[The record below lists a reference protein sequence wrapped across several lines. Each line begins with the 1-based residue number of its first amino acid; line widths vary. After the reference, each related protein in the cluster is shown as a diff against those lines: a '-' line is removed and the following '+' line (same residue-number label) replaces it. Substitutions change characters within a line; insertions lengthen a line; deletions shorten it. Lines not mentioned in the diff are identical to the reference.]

1 MVNKKEVSENSTSL
15 FLGSSLLIDN
25 FLCSSISSVTLD
37 GSRQKKKWAYVNNVA
52 NVRVWQGSRSSKQQI
67 RQHVAALPMKTVW
80 DSQHWQD
87 QDKARSVNHSKTV
100 REREK
105 KQNQMCMNS
114 LKTEAR
120 TKCLFVVV
128 QHFLLVCLMGGVEKK
143 TNNPKL
149 FFSPLPKQR
158 VACWH
163 GQPDGPNW
171 TQLPYRWDR
180 EVAHAASSPRQ
191 TTKHLPCDSLL
202 LPCTSVSEESH
213 LVSWQPCLSS
223 QCSGSGGADLM
234 TEKNGQK
241 ILAHECK
248 SGGGRGSFHE
258 QTRFLHKWTAQQE
271 WPCIPGSE
279 VYIFMR
285 FIFHNHSGKSS
296 LKLSG
301 GKYFALLNKQMP
313 VRLIYY
319 EQQSLLLVGGKR
331 GLCTHRLKM
340 HQYKDITTAAAVYK
354 LVVASCSY
362 RN

>member
-1 MVNKKEVSENSTSL
+1 MLRRYLWKLCGTHNIGRIKTRQEVSIT
-15 FLGSSLLIDN
+15 
-25 FLCSSISSVTLD
+25 
-37 GSRQKKKWAYVNNVA
+37 A
-52 NVRVWQGSRSSKQQI
+52 KQW
-67 RQHVAALPMKTVW
+67 V
-80 DSQHWQD
+80 
-87 QDKARSVNHSKTV
+87 
-100 REREK
+100 REK

-114 LKTEAR
+114 LKTEDR

-202 LPCTSVSEESH
+202 LPGTSVSEESH

-234 TEKNGQK
+234 TEKNGKKNTGAQEWRREGLLPQDFYTSEPRSRNDLAPQVQRFIYSWGLFYTPIVARAHWNWVESN
-241 ILAHECK
+241 ILPYSINRCQSDWFTTNSKVSCWWGKVRFVHPQAKNASVQRYYHGC
-248 SGGGRGSFHE
+248 GCLQARGSFL
-258 QTRFLHKWTAQQE
+258 FLSQLKAT
-271 WPCIPGSE
+271 WPCYHPLVTG
-279 VYIFMR
+279 
-285 FIFHNHSGKSS
+285 HN
-296 LKLSG
+296 
-301 GKYFALLNKQMP
+301 
-313 VRLIYY
+313 II
-319 EQQSLLLVGGKR
+319 LLLVH
-331 GLCTHRLKM
+331 L
-340 HQYKDITTAAAVYK
+340 YP
-354 LVVASCSY
+354 
-362 RN
+362 